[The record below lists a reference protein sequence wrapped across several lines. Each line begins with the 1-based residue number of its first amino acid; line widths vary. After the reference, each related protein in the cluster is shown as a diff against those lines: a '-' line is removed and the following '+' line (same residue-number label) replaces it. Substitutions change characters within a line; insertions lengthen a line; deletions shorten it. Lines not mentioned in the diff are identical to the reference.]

1 MSENKI
7 QNENEL
13 WDVLNGEAK
22 AEAKPGSAASK
33 TGPKFSQNEPP
44 KGRVDGF
51 FLACMAG
58 VAAVSVAATLVI
70 GGMVGGEKP
79 PVAQDP
85 VSTGAPAAEGTDL
98 QRLQDLELENAVLRA
113 QLEEQKKQVKDLQAN
128 LLELMGSEEYLATA
142 PSDPDQSNE
151 VVDAQVEAYELFAQI
166 QAAYADFDREKLEEL
181 IPEMDKRVSYLSSE
195 ALYSYY
201 MILEYVEQ
209 PSNG

>member
-13 WDVLNGEAK
+13 WDVLNGEVK
-22 AEAKPGSAASK
+22 AEAKPGSAASQ
-33 TGPKFSQNEPP
+33 TGPKFSKNEPP

-79 PVAQDP
+79 PVTQDP

-98 QRLQDLELENAVLRA
+98 RRLQDLELENAVLRA

>member
-1 MSENKI
+1 MGENNMEKKSP
-7 QNENEL
+7 
-13 WDVLNGEAK
+13 K
-22 AEAKPGSAASK
+22 A
-33 TGPKFSQNEPP
+33 
-44 KGRVDGF
+44 RVDGF

-98 QRLQDLELENAVLRA
+98 RRLQDLELENAVLRA

-181 IPEMDKRVSYLSSE
+181 IPEMDKRISFLGTDAMNEYYL
-195 ALYSYY
+195 
-201 MILEYVEQ
+201 ILEYVEM